1 MKNEIKNLFTN
12 EGEKLGI
19 GAEEIVLAPD
29 EEIYAEAAQIAATS
43 AQDVKYPFVIKYD
56 VNWKEFLLDMIDKC
70 GGVVKEE
77 INDTEL
83 AVSVNMTQ
91 LKFIKALDCVEG
103 GEWKVLLKASNPRA
117 IRQTSR
123 KLLS

>member
-12 EGEKLGI
+12 EGEELGI